1 MSGQENSGKNIA
13 QKFFLGYAG
22 DITGYIAKALIVY
35 SVQENSGIPL
45 ELITMEMILKS
56 KLVIMKK
63 TPITT
68 VETNVHLAE
77 GLIED
82 HINNMHHAEKTFG
95 KRGQA
100 LDGTRWENFE
110 SLNWCCEHSPVEGTL
125 RIGFLADNNRAVK
138 HVSVPVVTNFGVVC
152 TRENQRNYKI
162 TWSYSLS

>member
-1 MSGQENSGKNIA
+1 MKIFG
-13 QKFFLGYAG
+13 
-22 DITGYIAKALIVY
+22 T
-35 SVQENSGIPL
+35 PL
-45 ELITMEMILKS
+45 ELFTMEMILKS

-95 KRGQA
+95 KTGQV
-100 LDGTRWENFE
+100 LDDILWENFE

-125 RIGFLADNNRAVK
+125 RIGFLADNNRGVK
-138 HVSVPVVTNFGVVC
+138 HVNVPVLTNFGVVC
-152 TRENQRNYKI
+152 TRENQRDYKI